1 MNLGPSKDCATTE
14 RTLLLLLSVSIVTEK
29 ADKCP
34 YFFVNRIRICKVS
47 LKRSIFM
54 KTTVEPAGQP
64 IVKNTVYSILFA
76 ISCGHFI
83 NDLLQSVIPS
93 IYPMLKED
101 FQLSFTQIG
110 LITFVFQ
117 LSASV
122 LQPFVG
128 RYTDRKPNPRSLAIG
143 MGVTMLGL
151 VSLSMASNF
160 LFVLFSVCLVG
171 IGSSVFHPEASRVAQ
186 LASGGKKGL
195 AQSIFQV
202 GGNAG
207 SAIGPL
213 MAALIIIP
221 NGQSH
226 IQWFCLIA
234 LVGILLL
241 SMVGKWYKGNIQE
254 RKKRILQM
262 DRTPAVSTMVLSREK
277 VIRSIVIL
285 LILIFSKYIY
295 MTSMTSY
302 FTFYLIDSFGVS
314 VQESQFYLFAFL
326 AAVAVG
332 TILGGPLGDRYGRKV
347 IIWIS
352 ILGAAPFTLA
362 LPHMGLTFTIVLAV
376 IIGIIISSAF
386 SAILVYAT
394 DLVPD
399 KVGMIAGLF
408 FGFAFGIAGL
418 GSAFLGWLAD
428 RTSIEY
434 IFRICAYLPLIGVV
448 AGFLPNIKGR

>member
-1 MNLGPSKDCATTE
+1 
-14 RTLLLLLSVSIVTEK
+14 
-29 ADKCP
+29 
-34 YFFVNRIRICKVS
+34 
-47 LKRSIFM
+47 M
-54 KTTVEPAGQP
+54 KTAIRSSTHPV
-64 IVKNTVYSILFA
+64 VKGTVYSILFA
-76 ISCGHFI
+76 ISFGHFI
-83 NDLLQSVIPS
+83 NDLLQAVIPS
-93 IYPMLKED
+93 IYPMLKEN
-101 FQLSFTQIG
+101 FNLNFTQIG
-110 LITFVFQ
+110 LITLAFQ
-117 LSASV
+117 LSASI

-128 RYTDRKPNPRSLAIG
+128 RYTDRRPNPKSLAIG
-143 MGVTMLGL
+143 MGFTLVGL
-151 VSLSMASNF
+151 MSLSMASNF
-160 LFVLFSVCLVG
+160 LFVLLSVCLVG

-207 SAIGPL
+207 SAVGPL
-213 MAALIIIP
+213 MAALIIMP
-221 NGQSH
+221 HGQRH

-234 LVGILLL
+234 IVGILLL
-241 SMVGKWYKGNIQE
+241 SVVGKWYKGNIQE
-254 RKKRILQM
+254 RARQKSVPRVEEQSPINP
-262 DRTPAVSTMVLSREK
+262 TYVLSRGK
-277 VIRSIVIL
+277 VIGSIVIL
-285 LILIFSKYIY
+285 LVLIFSKYIY

-302 FTFYLIDSFGVS
+302 FTFYLIGKFGVS

-332 TILGGPLGDRYGRKV
+332 TILGGPLGDRYGRKL

-352 ILGAAPFTLA
+352 ILGAAPFTLL
-362 LPHMGLTFTIVLAV
+362 LPHVGLTLTVILAI
-376 IIGIIISSAF
+376 IIGVIISSAF

-394 DLVPD
+394 DLVPG

-434 IFRICAYLPLIGVV
+434 IYQICAYLPLIGVV
-448 AGFLPNIKGR
+448 TWFLPNVKGR

>member
-1 MNLGPSKDCATTE
+1 
-14 RTLLLLLSVSIVTEK
+14 
-29 ADKCP
+29 
-34 YFFVNRIRICKVS
+34 
-47 LKRSIFM
+47 M
-54 KTTVEPAGQP
+54 KTAIKPSMHP
-64 IVKNTVYSILFA
+64 MVKGTVYSILFA
-76 ISCGHFI
+76 ISFGHFI
-83 NDLLQSVIPS
+83 NDLLQAVIPS
-93 IYPMLKED
+93 IYPMLKEN
-101 FQLSFTQIG
+101 FSLNFTQIG
-110 LITFVFQ
+110 LITLVFQ
-117 LSASV
+117 LSASI

-128 RYTDRKPNPRSLAIG
+128 RYTDKKPNPRSLAIG
-143 MGVTMLGL
+143 MGFTLVGL
-151 VSLSMASNF
+151 ISLSIASNF
-160 LFVLFSVCLVG
+160 LFVLLSVCLVG

-221 NGQSH
+221 HGQAH

-234 LVGILLL
+234 VVGILLL
-241 SMVGKWYKGNIQE
+241 SVVGKWYKGNIQE
-254 RKKRILQM
+254 RERLKSSS
-262 DRTPAVSTMVLSREK
+262 AVEERNSANPTYALNRGK
-277 VIRSIVIL
+277 VISSIIIL
-285 LILIFSKYIY
+285 LVLIFSKYIY

-302 FTFYLIDSFGVS
+302 FTFYLIGKFGLS

-326 AAVAVG
+326 AAVAIG
-332 TILGGPLGDRYGRKV
+332 TILGGPLGDRYGRKL

-362 LPHMGLTFTIVLAV
+362 LPHVGLTLTVILAI
-376 IIGIIISSAF
+376 IIGVIISSAF

-394 DLVPD
+394 DLVPG
-399 KVGMIAGLF
+399 KIGMIAGLF

-428 RTSIEY
+428 HTSIEY
-434 IFRICAYLPLIGVV
+434 VFRICAYLPLIGVV
-448 AGFLPNIKGR
+448 TGFLPNVKGR

>member
-1 MNLGPSKDCATTE
+1 MN
-14 RTLLLLLSVSIVTEK
+14 
-29 ADKCP
+29 
-34 YFFVNRIRICKVS
+34 
-47 LKRSIFM
+47 M
-54 KTTVEPAGQP
+54 KTAIRSSTRPS
-64 IVKNTVYSILFA
+64 VKGTVYSILFA
-76 ISCGHFI
+76 ISFGHFI
-83 NDLLQSVIPS
+83 NDLLQAVIPS
-93 IYPMLKED
+93 IYPMLKES
-101 FQLSFTQIG
+101 FALNFTQIG
-110 LITFVFQ
+110 LITLVFQ
-117 LSASV
+117 LSASI

-128 RYTDRKPNPRSLAIG
+128 RYTDRRPNPGSLAIG
-143 MGVTMLGL
+143 MGFTLVGL

-160 LFVLFSVCLVG
+160 LFVLLSVCLVG
-171 IGSSVFHPEASRVAQ
+171 IGSSIFHPEASRVAQ

-221 NGQSH
+221 HGQRH

-234 LVGILLL
+234 IVGILLL
-241 SMVGKWYKGNIQE
+241 SVVGKWYKGSIQE
-254 RKKRILQM
+254 RERRKSAANAGAQSL
-262 DRTPAVSTMVLSREK
+262 VNSTYALSRGK
-277 VIRSIVIL
+277 IISSIVIL
-285 LILIFSKYIY
+285 LVLIFSKYIY
-295 MTSMTSY
+295 MTSITSY
-302 FTFYLIDSFGVS
+302 FTFYLIGKFGLS

-326 AAVAVG
+326 AAIAVG
-332 TILGGPLGDRYGRKV
+332 TILGGPLGDRYGRKI

-362 LPHMGLTFTIVLAV
+362 LPYVGLTFTVILAI
-376 IIGIIISSAF
+376 IIGVIISSAF

-394 DLVPD
+394 DLVPG

-434 IFRICAYLPLIGVV
+434 VFRICAYLPLIGIVTW
-448 AGFLPNIKGR
+448 FLPNVKGR

>member
-1 MNLGPSKDCATTE
+1 
-14 RTLLLLLSVSIVTEK
+14 
-29 ADKCP
+29 
-34 YFFVNRIRICKVS
+34 
-47 LKRSIFM
+47 M
-54 KTTVEPAGQP
+54 KTTVEPAAQSIGRS
-64 IVKNTVYSILFA
+64 TVYSILFA
-76 ISCGHFI
+76 ISFGHFI

-101 FQLSFTQIG
+101 FNLSFTQIG
-110 LITFVFQ
+110 IITLVFQ
-117 LSASV
+117 LSASI

-128 RYTDRKPNPRSLAIG
+128 RYTDKKPNPMSLAIG
-143 MGVTMLGL
+143 MGITMLGL
-151 VSLSMASNF
+151 VSLSMAPSF
-160 LFVLFSVCLVG
+160 LFVLLSVCLVG
-171 IGSSVFHPEASRVAQ
+171 VGSSVFHPEASRLAQ

-213 MAALIIIP
+213 MAAFIIIP

-234 LVGILLL
+234 LIGIVLLAIVGN
-241 SMVGKWYKGNIQE
+241 WYKGNIQE
-254 RKKRILQM
+254 RQKRVLKN
-262 DRTPAVSTMVLSREK
+262 DGPLVAHSTEILSREK
-277 VIRSIVIL
+277 VINSIVIL

-295 MTSMTSY
+295 MTSMISY
-302 FTFYLIDSFGVS
+302 FTFYLIDKFGIA

-326 AAVAVG
+326 AAVAAG
-332 TILGGPLGDRYGRKV
+332 TILGGPLGDRYGRKL

-352 ILGAAPFTLA
+352 ILGAAPFTLL
-362 LPHMGLTFTIVLAV
+362 LPHVGLTLTVVLAV
-376 IIGIIISSAF
+376 IIGVIISSAF

-428 RTSIEY
+428 RTSIGY
-434 IFRICAYLPLIGVV
+434 VFQICAYLPLIGIVTK
-448 AGFLPNIKGR
+448 FLPNIKGR

>member
-1 MNLGPSKDCATTE
+1 
-14 RTLLLLLSVSIVTEK
+14 
-29 ADKCP
+29 
-34 YFFVNRIRICKVS
+34 
-47 LKRSIFM
+47 M
-54 KTTVEPAGQP
+54 KTAIRSSTRPS
-64 IVKNTVYSILFA
+64 VKGTVYSILFA
-76 ISCGHFI
+76 ISFGHFI
-83 NDLLQSVIPS
+83 NDLLQAVIPS
-93 IYPMLKED
+93 IYPMLKES
-101 FQLSFTQIG
+101 FALNFTQIG
-110 LITFVFQ
+110 LITLVFQ
-117 LSASV
+117 LSASI

-128 RYTDRKPNPRSLAIG
+128 RYTDRRPNPGSLAIG
-143 MGVTMLGL
+143 MGFTLVGL

-160 LFVLFSVCLVG
+160 LFVLLSVCLVG
-171 IGSSVFHPEASRVAQ
+171 IGSSIFHPEASRVAQ

-221 NGQSH
+221 HGQRH

-234 LVGILLL
+234 IVGILLL
-241 SMVGKWYKGNIQE
+241 SVVGKWYKGSIQE
-254 RKKRILQM
+254 RERRKSAANAGAQSL
-262 DRTPAVSTMVLSREK
+262 VNSTYALSRGK
-277 VIRSIVIL
+277 IISSIVIL
-285 LILIFSKYIY
+285 LVLIFSKYIY

-302 FTFYLIDSFGVS
+302 FTFYLIGKFGLS

-326 AAVAVG
+326 AAIAVG
-332 TILGGPLGDRYGRKV
+332 TILGGPLGDRYGRKI

-362 LPHMGLTFTIVLAV
+362 LPYVGLTFTVILAI
-376 IIGIIISSAF
+376 IIGVIISSAF

-394 DLVPD
+394 DLVPG

-434 IFRICAYLPLIGVV
+434 VFRICAYLPLIGIVTW
-448 AGFLPNIKGR
+448 FLPNVKGR

>member
-1 MNLGPSKDCATTE
+1 MN
-14 RTLLLLLSVSIVTEK
+14 
-29 ADKCP
+29 
-34 YFFVNRIRICKVS
+34 
-47 LKRSIFM
+47 M
-54 KTTVEPAGQP
+54 KTAIRSSTRPS
-64 IVKNTVYSILFA
+64 VKGTVYSILFA
-76 ISCGHFI
+76 ISFGHFI
-83 NDLLQSVIPS
+83 NDLLQAVIPS
-93 IYPMLKED
+93 IYPMLKES
-101 FQLSFTQIG
+101 FALNFTQIG
-110 LITFVFQ
+110 LITLVFQ
-117 LSASV
+117 LSASI

-128 RYTDRKPNPRSLAIG
+128 RYTDRRPNPGSLAIG
-143 MGVTMLGL
+143 MGFTLVGL

-160 LFVLFSVCLVG
+160 LFVLLSVCLVG
-171 IGSSVFHPEASRVAQ
+171 IGSSIFHPEASRVAQ

-221 NGQSH
+221 HGQRH

-234 LVGILLL
+234 IVGILLL
-241 SMVGKWYKGNIQE
+241 SVVGKWYKGSIQE
-254 RKKRILQM
+254 RERRKSAANAGAQSL
-262 DRTPAVSTMVLSREK
+262 VNSTYALSRGK
-277 VIRSIVIL
+277 IISSIVIL
-285 LILIFSKYIY
+285 LVLIFSKYIY

-302 FTFYLIDSFGVS
+302 FTFYLIGKFGLS

-326 AAVAVG
+326 AAIAVG
-332 TILGGPLGDRYGRKV
+332 TILGGPLGDRYGRKI

-362 LPHMGLTFTIVLAV
+362 LPYVGLTFTVILAI
-376 IIGIIISSAF
+376 IIGVIISSAF

-394 DLVPD
+394 DLVPG

-434 IFRICAYLPLIGVV
+434 VFRICAYLPLIGIVTW
-448 AGFLPNIKGR
+448 FLPNVKGR

>member
-1 MNLGPSKDCATTE
+1 
-14 RTLLLLLSVSIVTEK
+14 
-29 ADKCP
+29 
-34 YFFVNRIRICKVS
+34 
-47 LKRSIFM
+47 M
-54 KTTVEPAGQP
+54 KTKQSPGASP
-64 IVKNTVYSILFA
+64 IGGTVYSILFA
-76 ISCGHFI
+76 ISFGHFI

-93 IYPMLKED
+93 IYPMLKQS

-110 LITFVFQ
+110 IITLVFQ
-117 LSASV
+117 LSASI

-128 RYTDRKPNPRSLAIG
+128 RYTDKRPNPRSLAIG

-151 VSLSMASNF
+151 VSLSIASSF
-160 LFVLFSVCLVG
+160 LFILLSVCLVG
-171 IGSSVFHPEASRVAQ
+171 VGSSVFHPEASRVAQ

-213 MAALIIIP
+213 MVAFIIIP
-221 NGQSH
+221 NGQVH
-226 IQWFCLIA
+226 ILWFCLIA
-234 LVGILLL
+234 LIGIVLLSVVGNWYKRNVLERQKRVLMREESPLAHPVEVLSKGKVINSIIILL
-241 SMVGKWYKGNIQE
+241 
-254 RKKRILQM
+254 
-262 DRTPAVSTMVLSREK
+262 T
-277 VIRSIVIL
+277 
-285 LILIFSKYIY
+285 LIFSKYIY

-302 FTFYLIDSFGVS
+302 FTFYLIDKFGIN

-326 AAVAVG
+326 AAVAAG
-332 TILGGPLGDRYGRKV
+332 TILGGPLGDRYGRRL

-352 ILGAAPFTLA
+352 ILGAAPFTLL
-362 LPHMGLTFTIVLAV
+362 LPHVGLTLTVVLAV
-376 IIGIIISSAF
+376 VIGVIISSAF

-394 DLVPD
+394 DLVPE

-428 RTSIEY
+428 RTGIGY
-434 IFRICAYLPLIGVV
+434 VFQICAYLPLIGIVTK
-448 AGFLPNIKGR
+448 FLPDIKGR